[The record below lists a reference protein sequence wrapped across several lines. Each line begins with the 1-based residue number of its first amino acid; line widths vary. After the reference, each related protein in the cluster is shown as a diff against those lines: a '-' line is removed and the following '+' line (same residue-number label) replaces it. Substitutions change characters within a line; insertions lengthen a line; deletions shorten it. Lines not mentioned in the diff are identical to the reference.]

1 MRLGIVAVGS
11 ELMTPFFQDTDS
23 LFLTQ
28 KLNELGL
35 EVDFK
40 FVVGDEPESLKLI
53 LSDAVEKADL
63 LFIIGG
69 LGPTEDDR
77 TREVLADVLGK
88 KLVFQPEILQ
98 TIEKRFKSRGLVMP
112 ASNRRQAFILE
123 GATILP
129 NRNGTAPGEWVE
141 VEGKKI
147 IILPG
152 PPRELQPMFEEFVWP
167 RLQSLRRSFLC
178 RKVLKTAGMTES
190 QIEDQIKDLY
200 PRESGLKVTLLA
212 YPGQIEIHLTSL
224 AENETLSRQKL
235 DQLAKAFQSRLGVNI
250 FSSEGEELE
259 AVVGQLLRAAG
270 QTVAV
275 AESCSGGLICHR
287 LTAVPGSS
295 DYFLEG
301 VVVYSNQSKVKN
313 LHIPAKIIEQ
323 HGAVSQEVAQ
333 LMAENIRLKSGAD
346 LGLATT
352 GIAGPG
358 GGTPNKPVG
367 LVFVALATSSET
379 TVSRN
384 LFLGSREQVK
394 FQASQKA
401 LDMLRRYLLEKQREG
416 K

>member
-401 LDMLRRYLLEKQREG
+401 LDMLRRYLLEKQREE

>member
-1 MRLGIVAVGS
+1 LGIVAVGS

-235 DQLAKAFQSRLGVNI
+235 NQLAKAFQSRLGVNI

>member
-1 MRLGIVAVGS
+1 
-11 ELMTPFFQDTDS
+11 
-23 LFLTQ
+23 LTQ
-28 KLNELGL
+28 RLNELGL

-53 LSDAVEKADL
+53 LGDAVEKADL
-63 LFIIGG
+63 IFIIGG

-77 TREVLADVLGK
+77 TREVLAEVLGK

-98 TIEKRFKSRGLVMP
+98 TIENRFKSRGLAMP

-123 GATILP
+123 GATLLP

-141 VEGKKI
+141 VQSKRI

-167 RLQSLRRSFLC
+167 RLQSLRRSFLF
-178 RKVLKTAGMTES
+178 RRVLKTTGMTES
-190 QIEDQIKDLY
+190 QIEDQIKDIY

-212 YPGQIEIHLTSL
+212 YPGQIEIHLTST
-224 AENETLSRQKL
+224 AENETVSRQRL
-235 DQLAKAFQSRLGVNI
+235 DRLVEAFQSRLGVNI
-250 FSSEGEELE
+250 FSAEGEELE

-270 QTVAV
+270 KTVAV
-275 AESCSGGLICHR
+275 AESCSGGLVCHR
-287 LTAVPGSS
+287 FTAVPGSS

-301 VVVYSNQSKVKN
+301 TIVYSNQSKVET
-313 LHIPAKIIEQ
+313 LDIPAKIIEQ
-323 HGAVSQEVAQ
+323 HGAVSQEVAR
-333 LMAENIRLKSGAD
+333 LMAENIRQKSGAD
-346 LGLATT
+346 FGLATT

-358 GGTPNKPVG
+358 GGTSAKPVG

-379 TVSRN
+379 LVSRN
-384 LFLGSREQVK
+384 LFLGNREQVK
-394 FQASQKA
+394 FQTSQKA
-401 LDMLRRYLLEKQREG
+401 LDMLRRYLLEKHTEG

>member
-235 DQLAKAFQSRLGVNI
+235 NQLAKAFQSRLGVNI

>member
-358 GGTPNKPVG
+358 GGTPNKPMG

>member
-1 MRLGIVAVGS
+1 
-11 ELMTPFFQDTDS
+11 
-23 LFLTQ
+23 
-28 KLNELGL
+28 
-35 EVDFK
+35 
-40 FVVGDEPESLKLI
+40 
-53 LSDAVEKADL
+53 
-63 LFIIGG
+63 
-69 LGPTEDDR
+69 
-77 TREVLADVLGK
+77 
-88 KLVFQPEILQ
+88 
-98 TIEKRFKSRGLVMP
+98 
-112 ASNRRQAFILE
+112 
-123 GATILP
+123 
-129 NRNGTAPGEWVE
+129 
-141 VEGKKI
+141 
-147 IILPG
+147 
-152 PPRELQPMFEEFVWP
+152 
-167 RLQSLRRSFLC
+167 
-178 RKVLKTAGMTES
+178 MTES

-235 DQLAKAFQSRLGVNI
+235 NQLAKAFQSRLGVNI